1 MPTKLSVNV
10 NKIALLRNTRDYG
23 VPDVVAMARICL
35 EAGAHGITVH
45 PRPDQRHIRP
55 GDVHDLSKLLEAYPD
70 REFNIEGNP
79 FEGPY
84 MQLVEA
90 VRPDQATLVPDTP
103 GQRTSDHGWDVA
115 RERERLIPIVRKLR
129 DWGVR
134 VSLFMDPDVRAI
146 EAVPATGADR
156 VELYTEAY
164 AAAFRRGRAEDELP
178 KYVAAARRATE
189 LGLGVNAGHDLNQK
203 NLTLFCRSLL
213 DGGAEVLEVS
223 IGHELTAEALVEGLS
238 VTVGRYLDAL
248 ARAGR

>member
-1 MPTKLSVNV
+1 MATKLSVNV

-45 PRPDQRHIRP
+45 PRPDQRHIKP
-55 GDVHDLSKLLEAYPD
+55 QDIHDLAKLLKEYPG
-70 REFNIEGNP
+70 RELNIEGNP
-79 FEGPY
+79 LEGGY
-84 MQLVEA
+84 MALVEA

-129 DWGVR
+129 GWGVR
-134 VSLFMDPDVRAI
+134 VSLFMDPDARAI

-164 AAAFRRGRAEDELP
+164 AAAFRRGRPGDELP
-178 KYVAAARRATE
+178 RYVAAAQRARE

-203 NLTLFCRSLL
+203 NLGLFCRSLL
-213 DGGAEVLEVS
+213 SGGSEALEVS
-223 IGHELTAEALVEGLS
+223 IGHELTAEAIVDGLGA
-238 VTVGRYLDAL
+238 TVGCYLSTL
-248 ARAGR
+248 AKTV

>member
-23 VPDVVAMARICL
+23 VPDVAAMARICL

-55 GDVHDLSKLLEAYPD
+55 GDVHDLAGLLKNYPG

-84 MQLVEA
+84 MELVGA
-90 VRPDQATLVPDTP
+90 VRPDQATLVPDAP
-103 GQRTSDHGWDVA
+103 GQRTSDHGWDVG
-115 RERERLIPIVRKLR
+115 RERERLIPVVRKLR

-134 VSLFMDPDVRAI
+134 VSLFMDSDVGAI

-164 AAAFRRGRAEDELP
+164 AAAFRHGRAEVELP
-178 KYVAAARRATE
+178 KYVAAARRATG

-203 NLTLFCRSLL
+203 NLGLFCRSLL
-213 DGGAEVLEVS
+213 NGESEVLEVS
-223 IGHELTAEALVEGLS
+223 IGHELTAEALVDGLGA
-238 VTVGRYLDAL
+238 TTARYLRVL
-248 ARAGR
+248 AEA